1 MTNKLLE
8 EIKNMG
14 YEHDKVLEILKKAKE
29 AEGTESESTDTAGEP
44 EPVQQLEQEEK
55 DAIPKNEGIDINKI
69 TEDLKKEVENITK
82 DLKSKYALLRSKPPK
97 GVESDTP
104 VDNKPLITKNLFE
117 VRI

>member
-29 AEGTESESTDTAGEP
+29 VEGTESESTGTEP
-44 EPVQQLEQEEK
+44 EPEPEQPPVQKPNDEV
-55 DAIPKNEGIDINKI
+55 PKNEGIDINKI

-97 GVESDTP
+97 GVESETP

>member
-8 EIKNMG
+8 EIKNLG

-29 AEGTESESTDTAGEP
+29 AEGTESESTDTVGEP
-44 EPVQQLEQEEK
+44 EPEQQLEEEEK
-55 DAIPKNEGIDINKI
+55 DEIPAPITVDINKI

-82 DLKSKYALLRSKPPK
+82 DLKSKYAMLRSPPPK
-97 GVESDTP
+97 GVKSDTP